1 MSLKIISWDY
11 YSLQQVLEK
20 AVFDKSPILVDKDK
34 GAQRKSETNGKA
46 IERLQKQT

>member
-20 AVFDKSPILVDKDK
+20 AVFDKNPILVDK
-34 GAQRKSETNGKA
+34 GAQRKSETNAKA